1 MSSKWVKMPPG
12 GTTSKFII
20 NTSTSGNA
28 MSGANRAFG
37 QVNM

>member
-20 NTSTSGNA
+20 NTSASGNA
-28 MSGANRAFG
+28 MRGANLATS
-37 QVNM
+37 QVKS